1 MRVSVVVAVYNASW
15 CVERALESVLAQSEP
30 PAEVLVGDDG
40 STDGTADLVESRFG
54 GAVRVLRFAH
64 RNASACRRDAI
75 TRATGDWIA
84 LLDADDLWHPDKLAS
99 QRGFAAR
106 HPEVRWFGSDGRY
119 VSAAGVERESW
130 LSDYFDPVQ
139 EMAGNLLPGLVH
151 RCFPLVS
158 SMLVER
164 RAYDEVGGLD
174 PGLVYSHDYEL
185 WLRLAARYPGGVMAE
200 RLIDYFTGPA
210 TLSRNYEGRF
220 RDDLELMR
228 RLEAG
233 GYGADRELRGV
244 AAGRAAEFEFRL
256 AVHNLRA
263 GRLREARARLRRAA
277 WGGPWR
283 RRLLAAGGAILP
295 GRALGWVMRSRRVKE
310 MVIATGRAP
319 GRISSNPAAGGEA

>member
-1 MRVSVVVAVYNASW
+1 VRVSVALAVYNARW
-15 CVERALESVLAQSEP
+15 CVERALESVLAQTEP
-30 PAEVLVGDDG
+30 PAEVVVGDDG
-40 STDGTADLVESRFG
+40 STDGTADLIESRFG

-64 RNASACRRDAI
+64 RNASACRREAI
-75 TRATGDWIA
+75 AQTTGDWVA
-84 LLDADDLWHPDKLAS
+84 LLDADDLWHPDKLAH
-99 QRGFAAR
+99 QRAFAAR
-106 HPEVRWFGSDGRY
+106 HPEVRWFSSDGRY
-119 VSAAGVERESW
+119 VSAEGVERESW

-164 RAYDEVGGLD
+164 RAYEDVGGLD
-174 PGLVYSHDYEL
+174 PGMVYSHDYDL
-185 WLRLAARYPGGVMAE
+185 WLRLAARYPGGVMTE

-228 RLEAG
+228 RVAGG
-233 GYGADRELRGV
+233 GYGAERDLRRL

-263 GRLREARARLRRAA
+263 GRIAEARSRLVRAA
-277 WGGPWR
+277 RGGPWR
-283 RRLLAAGGAILP
+283 RRVLAAGGAILP
-295 GRALGWVMRSRRVKE
+295 ARALGWMMRSRWAKDL
-310 MVIATGRAP
+310 VIAAGRRP
-319 GRISSNPAAGGEA
+319 SRVPQGGSA